1 MPPLNDNIDEFILNN
16 LINKFGAENINAI
29 LWEIKKIYKIE
40 DFGIDPSILSDFE
53 DDLLGNISLK
63 TKTQVKF

>member
-63 TKTQVKF
+63 NETQVKF